1 MSTISCTTDS
11 DCDFNFYCSSNLTCV
26 HDSLWPPTALD
37 IIAYL
42 LIPIVIGFGNV
53 GGIGGGIV
61 KVPMLMLMLNYQT
74 TVATFISYCLLF
86 GSCLANSALLIFKKH
101 PLQDKPIIDY
111 NIVLIINPMV
121 LLGTNIGIFLN
132 ILLPEIA
139 AGILF
144 ICFLILISPY
154 MFKKGLNL
162 YRLKKQQQQCQL
174 SENLLENDQENEG
187 NNGKA
192 QLSLQE
198 IENNVNNY
206 QKINQNINK
215 SPQYQ
220 VAYNFNKIQN
230 TKEVQGVESILPQ
243 NTRAQFRK
251 DLQVS
256 QTSNISMSL
265 LKSQLI
271 EEEEEEEV
279 AKERPNSYL
288 LAAQT
293 NQDHLQRQSIIISQ
307 NVIEESELG
316 QNKICVEATGSEEQ
330 EAFYQQEYQQIPTKK
345 IVLLVVVFF
354 SVQMLVF
361 IRGGKGLSSFV
372 GITTCST
379 TYWIAN
385 GGIVLLAFVAVFVIR
400 FFLQKWEKNKRIYI
414 KKYHLEAE
422 FASDLDVNN
431 NMKYIKISLAGLAA
445 GMLTGTFGVGAGLAL
460 VPILLASGV
469 HPQVAAA
476 TCGLNFFFI
485 STTTIIQ
492 VFTSNYLNFSQI
504 ILFSILSFLGGFI
517 IAKLIYKYVE
527 KKKASYL
534 IAFIVFGLAILNIVA
549 FIVYLTKKGVKYGWD
564 SLLNQT
570 PFCQAQ

>member
-26 HDSLWPPTALD
+26 HDSLWPPSALD
-37 IIAYL
+37 IITYI
-42 LIPIVIGFGNV
+42 LIPIVVGIGNV
-53 GGIGGGIV
+53 GGLGGGIV

-74 TVATFISYCLLF
+74 KVATFISYCILF
-86 GSCLANSALLIFKKH
+86 GSCLANSTLLIFKKH

-111 NIVLIINPMV
+111 NIVLMINPMV

-144 ICFLILISPY
+144 ICFLLLISPY
-154 MFKKGLNL
+154 MFKKGKNL
-162 YRLKKQQQQCQL
+162 YRLKKQQEQCLL
-174 SENLLENDQENEG
+174 SENLLENDQENEE

-192 QLSLQE
+192 GFSLQE
-198 IENNVNNY
+198 IEKNVNSY
-206 QKINQNINK
+206 QKINKNINK
-215 SPQYQ
+215 SPSNQDTYSHQ
-220 VAYNFNKIQN
+220 KLQN
-230 TKEVQGVESILPQ
+230 VKEVQEVESIIPQ
-243 NTRAQFRK
+243 NLRAQLSK
-251 DLQVS
+251 EQINS
-256 QTSNISMSL
+256 QQSDHSQAL

-271 EEEEEEEV
+271 EEEV
-279 AKERPNSYL
+279 AKQRSNSYFI
-288 LAAQT
+288 AAET
-293 NQDHLQRQSIIISQ
+293 NQDHLKRQSILISQ
-307 NVIEESELG
+307 NAIKESEVG
-316 QNKICVEATGSEEQ
+316 QNKIFVEATGSEEL
-330 EAFYQQEYQQIPTKK
+330 EAFYQEEYKQVPTKK
-345 IVLLVVVFF
+345 LVLLIVVFF

-379 TYWIAN
+379 TYWITN

-400 FFLQKWEKNKRIYI
+400 YFLQKWEKNKRIFI
-414 KKYHLEAE
+414 EKYHLEDE
-422 FASDLDVNN
+422 FANDIDVNN
-431 NMKYIKISLAGLAA
+431 KMKYLKISIAGLTA
-445 GMLTGTFGVGAGLAL
+445 GMLAGTFGVGAGLAL

-476 TCGLNFFFI
+476 TCGFNYFFI

-492 VFTSNYLNFSQI
+492 VFTNDYLNISQI
-504 ILFSILSFLGGFI
+504 ILFSILSFIGGFI
-517 IAKLIYKYVE
+517 CAKLIYKYVE

-534 IAFIVFGLAILNIVA
+534 IVFIVFGLAMLNIVA
-549 FIVYLTKKGVKYGWD
+549 FIVYLTKKGVRYGWD
-564 SLLNQT
+564 SLVNQT